1 MGAAGKGAGRRKEL
15 QAAAALITRKP
26 SWQQA
31 GLSRA
36 QRVIR
41 FVESLPITKGILAGR
56 KMKLLPD
63 QREFIE
69 AIYGDLTAEGR
80 RRKALAIK
88 SAPKGNGK
96 SGLVATLAL
105 AHLCGPESE
114 VRGEVLAAAVDG
126 QQAAIIFREMCAI
139 LDAVPALGGRVNIL
153 MHRTQIL
160 VESGPGVGST
170 FAVLTAD
177 ARRAHGLAP
186 SLWIFDELAQVGD
199 RTLLDNL
206 LEGMGKRAEA
216 LGIVI
221 STQAK
226 DDDHPLSQLIDDAI
240 RGDDPSVYV
249 HLLAAPVGSDVFSDA
264 VLKAC
269 NPAWGKFLNL
279 EELKRSRDRA
289 RRIRAFEPSFRNL
302 RCNQRVDTEVDARIV
317 NLAVWNAGNKPV
329 DRAALRGRR
338 CYGGL
343 DLSGKHDL
351 TAFVLVF
358 PSDGDDPDFQVL
370 TFAWTPDGQL
380 AARRPM
386 EQEKFKRWIEAGTLS
401 PVPGNVIRY
410 RHMAAALAAL
420 KAEFKI
426 ESIAFD
432 PYHIDYFRADMA
444 DAGLTLPLT
453 PFVQGWKS
461 FGPALDFLVELCLG
475 GRLQHGANPILTAA
489 IAGAIVVTDASENRK
504 FEKGKSNA
512 GASVRIDAAVA
523 LAMAL
528 GLAKQ
533 HIAEKPKMSMADWMA
548 APVRVAWGR

>member
-1 MGAAGKGAGRRKEL
+1 MAARGKGAGRRKEL

-26 SWQQA
+26 SWQRA
-31 GLSRA
+31 GLSRP

-41 FVESLPITKGILAGR
+41 FVESLPVTKGILAGT
-56 KMKLLPD
+56 KVKLLPD

-69 AIYGDLTAEGR
+69 VVYGDLTPDGR
-80 RRKALAIK
+80 RRRALAIK

-96 SGLVATLAL
+96 SGLTACLAL
-105 AHLCGPESE
+105 AHLLGPESE

-160 VESGPGVGST
+160 VESGPGLGST

-186 SLWIFDELAQVGD
+186 SLWIFDELAQVND

-226 DDDHPLSQLIDDAI
+226 DDDHPLSQLIDDAL

-249 HLLAAPVGSDVFSDA
+249 HLLAAPVGADVFSDA
-264 VLKAC
+264 VLKAY

-289 RRIRAFEPSFRNL
+289 RRIRAFEPAFRNL
-302 RCNQRVDTEVDARIV
+302 RCNQRVDTEVDARV
-317 NLAVWNAGNKPV
+317 MNAAVWALGNEHV
-329 DRAALRGRR
+329 DRVTLKGRR

-358 PSDGDDPDFQVL
+358 PSDGDDPSYQVL
-370 TFAWTPDGQL
+370 TFAWTPEGQL

-386 EQEKFKRWIEAGTLS
+386 EQERFKRWIEAGTLAT
-401 PVPGNVIRY
+401 VPGDVIRY
-410 RHMAAALAAL
+410 RDMAAALAAL
-420 KAEFKI
+420 KAEFQI

-444 DAGLTLPLT
+444 DAGVSLPLM
-453 PFVQGWKS
+453 PFIQGWKS
-461 FGPALDFLVELCLG
+461 FGPAIDYLVELGLSA
-475 GRLQHGANPILTAA
+475 RLQHGANPILTAA
-489 IAGAIVVTDASENRK
+489 IANAIVVTDASENRK
-504 FEKGKSNA
+504 FEKGKSNR

-533 HIAEKPKMSMADWMA
+533 HIAEKPRMTIADWIK

>member
-31 GLSRA
+31 GLSRQ

-41 FVESLPITKGILAGR
+41 FVESLPVTKGILAGKR
-56 KMKLLPD
+56 VKLLPD

-69 AIYGDLTAEGR
+69 EVYGNLTPDGR
-80 RRKALAIK
+80 RRRALAIK

-96 SGLVATLAL
+96 TGLTACLAL
-105 AHLCGPESE
+105 AHLMGPESE
-114 VRGEVLAAAVDG
+114 RRGEVLAAAVDG
-126 QQAAIIFREMCAI
+126 KQAAIIFREMCAI
-139 LDAVPALGGRVNIL
+139 LDAVPQLGARVNIGHHL
-153 MHRTQIL
+153 STIL

-226 DDDHPLSQLIDDAI
+226 DDDHPLSQLIDDAL

-249 HLLAAPVGSDVFSDA
+249 HLLAAPEGSDVFSDE

-269 NPAWGKFLNL
+269 NPGWGKFLNL

-289 RRIRAFEPSFRNL
+289 QRIRAFEPSFRNL

-317 NLAVWNAGNKPV
+317 NLAVWSSGNKPV
-329 DRAALRGRR
+329 DRTALQGRR

-358 PSDGDDPDFQVL
+358 PDDGDDAGFQVL
-370 TFAWTPDGQL
+370 TFAWTPEGQL

-386 EQEKFKRWIEAGTLS
+386 EVEKFKRWIEADILA
-401 PVPGNVIRY
+401 PVPGDVIRY
-410 RHMAAALAAL
+410 RDMAAALAAL
-420 KAEFKI
+420 KAEFQI

-444 DAGLTLPLT
+444 DAGLSLPLV

-475 GRLQHGANPILTAA
+475 GRLQHGSNPILTAA

-528 GLAKQ
+528 GIAKSQ
-533 HIAEKPKMSMADWMA
+533 MGEKPKVSLSDFLADMANMRGA
-548 APVRVAWGR
+548 A